1 MNQAAT
7 IEIERN
13 DEGCVLEIEHVFK
26 APIEDV
32 YAAWSDPKR
41 LAKWW
46 GPQGM
51 TCPVCDWDPAP
62 GGTYRTCMQSP
73 TGEQYCVGGKFTDV
87 APPSRLAFT
96 WMWEGEGPTG
106 GVDTHVTIDLEDL
119 DGATRLKLTH
129 IRLPDEESA
138 KNHSDGWTSSFI
150 DLADIL

>member
-7 IEIERN
+7 IDIAQN
-13 DEGCVLEIEHVFK
+13 DDGCVLEIEHVFR
-26 APIEDV
+26 APIDDV

-41 LAKWW
+41 LARWW

-51 TCPVCDWDPAP
+51 TCPVCDWDPVV

-96 WMWEGEGPTG
+96 WMWEGDGPNG
-106 GVDTHVTIDLEDL
+106 GTDTHVTIDLEDL
-119 DGATRLKLTH
+119 GEATRLKLTH
-129 IRLPDEESA
+129 ERLPDEESA
-138 KNHSDGWTSSFI
+138 KNHSDGWSSSFI
-150 DLADIL
+150 DLANIL